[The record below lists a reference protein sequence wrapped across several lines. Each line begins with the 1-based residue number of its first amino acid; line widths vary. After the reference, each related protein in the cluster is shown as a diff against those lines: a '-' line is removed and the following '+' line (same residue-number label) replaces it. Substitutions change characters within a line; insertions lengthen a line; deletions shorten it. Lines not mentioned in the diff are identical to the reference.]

1 MTEGPRLSD
10 DNGEV
15 TDPQFRDDLY
25 RGTARAYDEY
35 RPPYPQALIDDL
47 ARRCGASGAGA
58 MLDLACGTGQLS
70 FALHGKFEHV
80 WAVDLEPDM
89 IALVRAKA
97 SAAGLTNLRADV
109 GAAEDLVVPAGSLDL
124 IALGNAFHRLPRQ
137 AVAAKAL
144 RWLRPGGYL
153 ALAWGG
159 SPWHGDSPWQQALAR
174 LMSRWQARAQAE
186 TGDHDRIPPGYDEAR
201 AATPDL
207 EILGAAGFELVG
219 RWEFTT
225 PHDWTPDEITGYLR
239 STSVLSPR
247 ALGPLAPAF
256 EQELRRELAGH
267 AVGGRLSQVITF
279 ACELARRPTLLAQG
293 GDPLEPPS
301 DRRTTTPD
309 T

>member
-1 MTEGPRLSD
+1 VS
-10 DNGEV
+10 
-15 TDPQFRDDLY
+15 DPQFRDDLY

-47 ARRCGASGAGA
+47 ARRCGATGAGA
-58 MLDLACGTGQLS
+58 MLDLACGTGLLS
-70 FALHGKFEHV
+70 FALHGNFEHV

-109 GAAEDLVVPAGSLDL
+109 SAAENLAVPARSLDL
-124 IALGNAFHRLPRQ
+124 ITVGNAFHRLPRQ
-137 AVAAKAL
+137 AVAARAL
-144 RWLRPGGYL
+144 DWLRPGGCL

-159 SPWHGDSPWQQALAR
+159 SPWNGDSPWQRTLAG
-174 LMSRWQARAQAE
+174 LMQRWQARAQAE

-201 AATPDL
+201 VAAPDL
-207 EILGAAGFELVG
+207 AVLGAAGFELVG
-219 RWEFTT
+219 RWEFAV
-225 PHDWTPDEITGYLR
+225 PQDWSLDEIAGFMR

-256 EQELRRELAGH
+256 EQDLRHELAGH
-267 AVGGRLSQVITF
+267 TVGGRLPQLITF
-279 ACELARRPTLLAQG
+279 AYELARRPALLAQG
-293 GDPLEPPS
+293 DDPLEPPS
-301 DRRTTTPD
+301 GGRPTTPG

>member
-1 MTEGPRLSD
+1 V
-10 DNGEV
+10 N
-15 TDPQFRDDLY
+15 DPPFRDDLF

-47 ARRCGASGAGA
+47 ARRSGASGADA

-70 FALHGKFEHV
+70 FALHGKFEQV

-97 SAAGLTNLRADV
+97 SAADLTNLRADV
-109 GAAEDLVVPAGSLDL
+109 SAAEDLTVPAQSLDL
-124 IALGNAFHRLPRQ
+124 ITIGNAFHRLPRQ
-137 AVAAKAL
+137 TVAAKAL

-159 SPWHGDSPWQQALAR
+159 SPWRGDSPWQRALVE
-174 LMSRWQARAQAE
+174 LMEYWRARAQAA
-186 TGDHDRIPPGYDEAR
+186 TRDQDRIPPGYDEAR

-207 EILGAAGFELVG
+207 DVLAAAGFELVG
-219 RWEFTT
+219 RWEFAVR
-225 PHDWTPDEITGYLR
+225 HDWTPDEIVGYLR

-247 ALGPLAPAF
+247 AVGPLAPEF
-256 EQELRRELAGH
+256 EQDVRRELAGH
-267 AVGGRLSQVITF
+267 ALGGRLPELITF
-279 ACELARRPTLLAQG
+279 AYELARRPTLLAQG
-293 GDPLEPPS
+293 DDPREPPN
-301 DRRTTTPD
+301 DCRATTPG